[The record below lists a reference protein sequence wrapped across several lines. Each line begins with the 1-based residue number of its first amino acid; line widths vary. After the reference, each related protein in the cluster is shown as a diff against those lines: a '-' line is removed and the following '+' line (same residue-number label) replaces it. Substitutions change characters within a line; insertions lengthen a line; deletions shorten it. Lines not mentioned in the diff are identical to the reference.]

1 MKNKEVRHELAV
13 GDHVTFSDSTV
24 VAVGIV
30 VKELEPDYLLVKW
43 SDWPVPTTHG
53 RHALELAA

>member
-1 MKNKEVRHELAV
+1 MEDGQALAV

-30 VKELEPDYLLVKW
+30 VEELEPDYLLVKW